1 MSTKDTTVPET
12 MRSVTC
18 RGIRDYPHHDDTL
31 VPMPGPG
38 EVLLRVEHAG
48 ICAGDAKCFAG
59 APLFWGDSTRPAY
72 VQAPVTPGHEFA
84 GHIAAV
90 GAGVTADA
98 VGNRVTA
105 EQVVACGTCL
115 YCRKGLRWLCAPHD
129 IYGFHSCV
137 PGAMAEYMILP
148 SKSLL
153 HRVPSSLTPK
163 EAVYIEPLRCVVRR
177 IACGL
182 GWFCVARL
190 ARGVHQPLCAWRE
203 LDFPADWSCCLSWP
217 APVGGLVGI
226 PLYHLMSAMS
236 AHGSLF
242 SCGVHAVE
250 RGNPQP
256 GDTVVVSGCGPIGLG
271 ILSVARAASPGRL
284 IALDCSEERLA
295 LARTC
300 GADTVL
306 NVATLGADAAV
317 AAVRALTDG
326 GYGTDVYIEA
336 SGAGASVQQ
345 GLRMVRKAATF
356 VEFSVFAKPV
366 TVDWSVIGDTLEL
379 DLRGAHCSGDG
390 GYARAVEMLAGGGVP
405 AEVIVSHE
413 LPLDEVVRGIDLVN
427 GGGGTEASCKVALD
441 PALRG

>member
-18 RGIRDYPHHDDTL
+18 RGIRDYPHHGDTL

-90 GAGVTADA
+90 GAGVTAYA

-163 EAVYIEPLRCVVRR
+163 EAVYIEPL
-177 IACGL
+177 
-182 GWFCVARL
+182 
-190 ARGVHQPLCAWRE
+190 
-203 LDFPADWSCCLSWP
+203 
-217 APVGGLVGI
+217 
-226 PLYHLMSAMS
+226 
-236 AHGSLF
+236 